1 MWRSRVAYPTS
12 VIWGGRSARPTT
24 RSCVTSIITTWSSHW
39 RVCCAS
45 PQSLAV
51 HAQWRIAPRLCA
63 RCALSL
69 RRKRRFVAPRKLW
82 SWLQCSLRLQV
93 RLQNGL
99 FFPNRIQ
106 APLHKRKCGLHSPMH
121 QAREEAPRHRWT
133 PSALA
138 PRTAAATTAASA
150 WRSLTLICC
159 HALTPEAA
167 LQPSPG
173 PVGGRAQNALS
184 N

>member
-82 SWLQCSLRLQV
+82 TWLQCSLRCERQKEKMV
-93 RLQNGL
+93 C
-99 FFPNRIQ
+99 FPPIEFKHLYTKENAAFTLPCTRREKKHQ
-106 APLHKRKCGLHSPMH
+106 DTDGHHQHWPQEQQQQPPLHPPGG
-121 QAREEAPRHRWT
+121 
-133 PSALA
+133 
-138 PRTAAATTAASA
+138 AS
-150 WRSLTLICC
+150 
-159 HALTPEAA
+159 H
-167 LQPSPG
+167 
-173 PVGGRAQNALS
+173 
-184 N
+184 